1 MLKLSSFFRKLYSRQ
16 PRVQCSNEII
26 VNGDK
31 NCDFGKELQNLIQEA
46 GYTAT
51 IIDARTLYDS
61 KDLKAQLATIPDGA
75 LIIDHLTE
83 VPEGEKQDII
93 QNILYFMLK
102 GDWKIDWGSNH
113 LYASEWEEHI
123 AHTNLK
129 VYGIISDGNLKDR
142 TIPSGACQ
150 MAAYGDCGH
159 DLCRIDEEDE
169 E

>member
-1 MLKLSSFFRKLYSRQ
+1 MLKLSSTQHGLFSQQ
-16 PRVQCSNEII
+16 PRAHYTNEII

-46 GYTAT
+46 GYVAT

-61 KDLKAQLATIPDGA
+61 KDLKAKLATIPDGA

-93 QNILYFMLK
+93 QEILRFVLK
-102 GDWKIDWGSNH
+102 GDWKSDWGGNH
-113 LYASEWEEHI
+113 LYASEWEEHL
-123 AHTNLK
+123 AHTQIK

-142 TIPSGACQ
+142 TIPMGACQ
-150 MAAYGDCGH
+150 MAAYGECGH
-159 DLCRIDEEDE
+159 DLWRIDEE
-169 E
+169 